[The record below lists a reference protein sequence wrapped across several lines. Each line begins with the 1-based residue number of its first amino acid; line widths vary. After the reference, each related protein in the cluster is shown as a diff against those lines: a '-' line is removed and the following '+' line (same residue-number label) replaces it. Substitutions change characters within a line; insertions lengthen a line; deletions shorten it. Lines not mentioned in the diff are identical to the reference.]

1 MSSLNIVKTLIG
13 VLFFLFVTNRLFAQ
27 EVTNS
32 KDCVLNFYKNI
43 VFRTDSSKNC
53 NDMGFEV
60 SQHRKELT
68 FGYSEREIENIVSKA
83 KSYDEGYMLDSMVQV
98 DFPNGRTLYFEVSY
112 EGLLSVNIIW
122 LSDGSNLNA
131 RSELLKRPAIIN
143 DKDGFVNIRKEPNG
157 NSTIL
162 DEIYEKELF
171 YYTPEFGKNW
181 YRIYWKEGLAPCGY
195 IHKSKITEFKD
206 FPEDLKERVRKI
218 RGGC

>member
-1 MSSLNIVKTLIG
+1 MKSLQKRIIIG
-13 VLFFLFVTNRLFAQ
+13 LLMLLFFTNVLFAQ
-27 EVTNS
+27 EERNCI
-32 KDCVLNFYKNI
+32 DCVLNFYKNV
-43 VFRTDSSKNC
+43 VFRMDSAKIC
-53 NDMGFEV
+53 NYMDLSIFQNRE
-60 SQHRKELT
+60 ELT
-68 FGYSEREIENIVSKA
+68 FGYSEREIESIVSKA

-171 YYTPEFGKNW
+171 YYTPEYGKNW